1 MSAILFFDAAP
12 GGHHCE
18 FLENVIYGIPENV
31 ASVAVI
37 LAHPDL
43 ESRLEAA
50 KLECSS
56 PISLDYLSGA
66 QLDLLNATQSLFQRG
81 RLELEIAES
90 GCAKWMVQ
98 RIFLM
103 HMNIHQI
110 ALSYCFRQPGM
121 SVRGVLLNP
130 YTPMRRA
137 YTLRQKLSAFI
148 TGVRK
153 RMQLY
158 VMLLNP
164 RVDKVFVLNDARL
177 AKDLNFGFS
186 TRRPFASV
194 VDPIPAIVSHSDAEA
209 RVPIEKSDRFTFL
222 LFGSLD
228 PRKGALETLRAMEQL
243 NDVELSKV
251 RLRIVGRLKADDGYQ
266 SSLMDAIESLRKRSP
281 MVCIELEDRFVD
293 LDEMQLEFTRADC
306 ILIPYVDFY
315 GSSGVLGHACR
326 FLRPVIACQVG
337 LIGELVREL
346 KIGHTTNPCD
356 PIGYSQVIR
365 RVLRGDLIFNE
376 VAAKGYQ
383 ESANYKVFSATLVDT
398 WCVAK

>member
-12 GGHHCE
+12 GGHHGE
-18 FLENVIYGIPENV
+18 FLENVVYGIPEDI

-50 KLECSS
+50 KHKCSS
-56 PISLDYLSGA
+56 PVSLDYLSGA
-66 QLDLLNATQSLFQRG
+66 QLDLLNATKDLFQRG
-81 RLELEIAES
+81 RLELEIAEA
-90 GCAKWMVQ
+90 GCAKWGAQ
-98 RIFLM
+98 RVFLM

-121 SVRGVLLNP
+121 SVRGLLLNP
-130 YTPMRRA
+130 YTPIRRA
-137 YTLRQKLSAFI
+137 FTLKQKFSALI

-177 AKDLNFGFS
+177 ARDLNFGFVR
-186 TRRPFASV
+186 RRPFTSV
-194 VDPIPAIVSHSDAEA
+194 VDPIPANVSHSVATA
-209 RVPIEKSDRFTFL
+209 RKPVERLDRVTFL

-243 NDVELSKV
+243 SDAELSKV
-251 RLRIVGRLKADDGYQ
+251 RLRFVGRLRIADGFR
-266 SSLMDAIESLRKRSP
+266 SRLMAAIESFRGRSSGA
-281 MVCIELEDRFVD
+281 CIELVDRYVG
-293 LDEMQLEFTRADC
+293 LDEMEQEFTQADC

-346 KIGHTTNPCD
+346 KLGHTINACNP
-356 PIGYSQVIR
+356 IAYSQVIR
-365 RVLRGDLIFNE
+365 GVLQGDVRFDEI
-376 VAAKGYQ
+376 AAKGYK
-383 ESANYKVFSATLVDT
+383 ERANYKVFSETLVDT

>member
-12 GGHHCE
+12 GGHHGE
-18 FLENVIYGIPENV
+18 FLENVIYGIPESV

-66 QLDLLNATQSLFQRG
+66 QLDLLNATKSLFQRG
-81 RLELEIAES
+81 RLELDIAES
-90 GCAKWMVQ
+90 ACAKWGAQ

-137 YTLRQKLSAFI
+137 HTLKQKFSAFI

-177 AKDLNFGFS
+177 AEDLNFGLFK
-186 TRRPFASV
+186 RRPFASV
-194 VDPIPAIVSHSDAEA
+194 VDPIPAIVSHSDTEV
-209 RVPIEKSDRFTFL
+209 RDPDEQSERFTFL

-228 PRKGALETLRAMEQL
+228 PRKGALETLRAIEHL
-243 NDVELSKV
+243 SEDELAKI
-251 RLRIVGRLKADDGYQ
+251 RIRIVGRLRGVDDYRT
-266 SSLMDAIESLRKRSP
+266 SLMAAVASLRQRSP
-281 MVCIELEDRFVD
+281 MVCVELEDRYVD
-293 LDEMQLEFTRADC
+293 IEEMQLEFTQADC

-326 FLRPVIACQVG
+326 FFKPVITCDTG
-337 LIGELVREL
+337 LIGELARQLE
-346 KIGHTTNPCD
+346 IGHATNPCD
-356 PIGYSQVIR
+356 PIGYSLVIR
-365 RVLRGDLIFNE
+365 RMLTGDLVYNK
-376 VAAKGYQ
+376 ASALCYQ
-383 ESANYKVFSATLVDT
+383 ECANYKVFSEALVNA
-398 WCVAK
+398 W

>member
-12 GGHHCE
+12 GGHHGE

-31 ASVAVI
+31 ASAAVI

-50 KLECSS
+50 KHECAS
-56 PISLDYLSGA
+56 PISLEYLSGA
-66 QLDLLNATQSLFQRG
+66 QLDLLNATKSLFQRG
-81 RLELEIAES
+81 RLELEIAEA
-90 GCAKWMVQ
+90 GCAKWGAQ

-137 YTLRQKLSAFI
+137 HTLKQKFSALI

-153 RMQLY
+153 RIQLH

-177 AKDLNFGFS
+177 AKDLNFGFFK
-186 TRRPFASV
+186 RRPFASV
-194 VDPIPAIVSHSDAEA
+194 VDPIPAIVSHSDSQSRGLVE
-209 RVPIEKSDRFTFL
+209 RSDRFTFL

-243 NDVELSKV
+243 SEDELAKI
-251 RLRIVGRLKADDGYQ
+251 RIRIVGRLRADDDYRT
-266 SSLMDAIESLRKRSP
+266 SLMAAVASLRSRSP
-281 MVCIELEDRFVD
+281 IVCIELEDRFAS
-293 LDEMQLEFTRADC
+293 LDEMQLEFTQADC
-306 ILIPYVDFY
+306 ILIPYVNFY

-326 FLRPVIACQVG
+326 FLRPVIACQIG

-356 PIGYSQVIR
+356 PSAYSQVIR
-365 RVLRGDLIFNE
+365 RVLQGDLIFDE

-383 ESANYKVFSATLVDT
+383 ESANYKVFSETLVHT